1 MHTTDSSKS
10 PDPTAAPASH
20 GAAPLHDDPPRVIG
34 PVGAFAVVAG
44 SMLGVGIFLFAP
56 RIAEHMGSE
65 LGLFAMLLVGGLF
78 AWAGSVAC
86 GELGAMMPRAGGDYV
101 FQREAFGPSMAFA
114 SGWVL
119 FVAIF
124 AGSTASMSVA
134 VFQYDI
140 GPLIGVDLMSPLI
153 EAEGSLGHVTG
164 GHLAALGLIL
174 LLTFIN
180 DLGTAVAAGTQTLL
194 TLAPIAA
201 LTIIGIWGLVS
212 GEGGAAPAADL
223 TDTHTL
229 TLAGV
234 AASFLF
240 VNFIFSGWINIIY
253 VAAEVKEPGRTI
265 PRAMVSA
272 TAAVTALYVLLA
284 FAFIAVLGFGGL
296 ADTFEAGTAM
306 AGALGGDSMK
316 NVVLLI
322 ISVAIITSINAT
334 ILAAARVGYAM
345 ARDGAFV
352 KAVGRLSPK
361 TRTPRTALWVQA
373 GIAMVIVVSGTF
385 DAIVKMTSIAMF
397 VTGSLTVL
405 AVFVLRR
412 TRADLPRPYRAT
424 FYPVLPA
431 LYVVLALLAI
441 GLETWNAVNPAPD
454 VENSWFPLL
463 GLAILVLAWAGHLL
477 YRRNARGAA
486 TVVGL
491 VLLAG
496 GAMHLAGRPEPVAR
510 AAPQGEAAEMDPV
523 LSGDERVEEGED
535 GRARPQSGSTV
546 APR

>member
-1 MHTTDSSKS
+1 MQTTDSSHPS
-10 PDPTAAPASH
+10 GPQPGHADD
-20 GAAPLHDDPPRVIG
+20 LHADPPRVIG

-56 RIAEHMGSE
+56 KIAAHMGSE
-65 LGLFAMLLVGGLF
+65 LGLLAMLLLGGLF

-140 GPLIGVDLMSPLI
+140 GPLIGVDLMSPL
-153 EAEGSLGHVTG
+153 AEGGALDHVTG

-180 DLGTAVAAGTQTLL
+180 VLGTAVAAGTQTLL
-194 TLAPIAA
+194 TLSPIAA
-201 LTIIGIWGLVS
+201 LTVIGIWGLVS
-212 GEGGAAPAADL
+212 GDGGAAPAPDAVPE
-223 TDTHTL
+223 HTL

-284 FAFIAVLGFGGL
+284 FAFIAVLGFDGL

-306 AGALGGDSMK
+306 AGALGGDTMK

-373 GIAMVIVVSGTF
+373 AIAMVIVVSGTF

-424 FYPVLPA
+424 FYPLLPA
-431 LYVVLALLAI
+431 LYVVLAVVAI
-441 GLETWNAVNPAPD
+441 ALETWNAVNPSPD
-454 VENSWFPLL
+454 SENGWFPLL

-477 YRRNARGAA
+477 YVRNVRGAA

-491 VLLAG
+491 VLLSGA
-496 GAMHLAGRPEPVAR
+496 AMHLAGRPEPIAR
-510 AAPQGEAAEMDPV
+510 AALHGASDIGEMPHAV
-523 LSGDERVEEGED
+523 LDDIDGEETVEERED
-535 GRARPQSGSTV
+535 GPRRALPATR
-546 APR
+546 